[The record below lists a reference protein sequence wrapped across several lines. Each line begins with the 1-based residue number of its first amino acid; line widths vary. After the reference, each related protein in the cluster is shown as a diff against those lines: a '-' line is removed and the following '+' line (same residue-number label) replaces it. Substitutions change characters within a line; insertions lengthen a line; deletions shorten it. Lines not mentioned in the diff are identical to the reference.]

1 VLHSVIQFANTSSGA
16 TASSDLLGSLGID
29 WKMLLLQ
36 TIAFLLLLFV
46 LSKYVYPILMK
57 MIDDREKKIEES
69 VKAAH
74 DAEKSAAEASE
85 KTAKL
90 MKQARKDADEL
101 VASAKLEATA
111 MVESAEK
118 KSRVRAEQIAADAEA
133 EIAKSVA
140 AARQAL
146 RQETIGLVAEAT
158 EKVVGKTV
166 NAGVDK
172 KVIAEAVKEAES

>member
-1 VLHSVIQFANTSSGA
+1 MLHSVIQFANTSSGTA
-16 TASSDLLGSLGID
+16 ASSDLLGSLGID

-46 LSKYVYPILMK
+46 LSKYVYPILTK

-90 MKQARKDADEL
+90 MKQARKDADDI
-101 VASAKLEATA
+101 VASAKVEATA
-111 MVESAEK
+111 MVEAAEK
-118 KSRVRAEQIAADAEA
+118 KSRARAEQIAADAEA
-133 EIAKSVA
+133 EIEKSVA

-146 RQETIGLVAEAT
+146 RKETIDLVAEAT
-158 EKVVGKTV
+158 EKVVGKAV
-166 NAGVDK
+166 NAGIDK
-172 KVIAEAVKEAES
+172 KVVAEAVKEAEA